1 MKQYTL
7 QEIRIRVE
15 ELGVE
20 CNLQL
25 IEQWLHEGELTNT
38 KVGSFY
44 QIEEQDLEDFVH
56 HCQWQGTAYEKEI
69 DDVEKIQRLQSE
81 IRDLKTKITQLEE
94 EKMKLEI
101 QLGIEVF

>member
-7 QEIRIRVE
+7 QEIRTRVE

-25 IEQWLHEGELTNT
+25 IEQWLHEGELTNM
-38 KVGSFY
+38 KIGPFY
-44 QIEEQDLEDFVH
+44 QIEEQDLEDFVY
-56 HCQWQGTAYEKEI
+56 HCQWQGTAYEKGI
-69 DDVEKIQRLQSE
+69 DDAEKIQRLQAE